1 MPAHTYL
8 ALALSGL
15 AAVAACSG
23 SDTGTAPGAQAQ
35 LSLNVASRPRS
46 GAGVSARGVALDV
59 TSPTPGTFT
68 DGTNT
73 LVLTSAQVV
82 LRKVEL
88 ERVGHDGACDNS
100 SSPMSASTT
109 ATSGGAAA
117 GTGAADDH
125 SHDMGDDNGIDGN
138 DDCEEVEVG
147 PVLVDVPV
155 TTSGAQHSVSV
166 TIDAGT
172 FDKVE
177 FEIHKPG
184 DGSTGD
190 AAFLTANPGFAVIS
204 IRVEGTWN
212 GTSFTFTSDL
222 NAKQEVELS
231 PPLVVAQSAP
241 TDLTIFFDVAGWFA
255 TSGGALVDPASAVT
269 GQPNEGLVQDNIK
282 RSLRA
287 FRDNDEDG
295 AED

>member
-1 MPAHTYL
+1 MPANTYV

-15 AAVAACSG
+15 VAITACSG
-23 SDTGTAPGAQAQ
+23 SAGTAPGAQAQ
-35 LSLNVASRPRS
+35 LSLNVASRPRA
-46 GAGVSARGVALDV
+46 GAGISARGVSLDV

-73 LVLTSAQVV
+73 LMLTSVQVV

-88 ERVGHDGACDNS
+88 ERVGHDGACDAS
-100 SSPMSASTT
+100 STVSAGAT
-109 ATSGGAAA
+109 ASSGGAAA
-117 GTGAADDH
+117 STGTA
-125 SHDMGDDNGIDGN
+125 DDNGIDAN
-138 DDCEEVEVG
+138 DDCEEVEAG

-166 TIDAGT
+166 TVDAGT
-172 FDKVE
+172 FEKVE
-177 FEIHKPG
+177 FEIHQPEDDSAG
-184 DGSTGD
+184 DS
-190 AAFLTANPGFAVIS
+190 AFLTANPGFAGIS
-204 IRVEGTWN
+204 IRVQGTWN
-212 GTSFTFTSDL
+212 GTAFTFTSDL
-222 NAKQEVELS
+222 NAKQELELS
-231 PPLVVAQSAP
+231 PPLVVAQSGA
-241 TDLTIFFDVAGWFA
+241 TDLTILFDVSGWFA
-255 TSGGALVDPASAVT
+255 TPGGTLVDPASAEK

>member
-1 MPAHTYL
+1 MAANTYL

-23 SDTGTAPGAQAQ
+23 SGTAPGAQAQ
-35 LSLNVASRPRS
+35 LNLNVASRPRS
-46 GAGVSARGVALDV
+46 AAGISARGVSLDV

-73 LVLTSAQVV
+73 LVLTSVQVV

-88 ERVGHDGACDNS
+88 ERVGHDGACDDS
-100 SSPMSASTT
+100 STPVSASTT

-117 GTGAADDH
+117 STGTADDH
-125 SHDMGDDNGIDGN
+125 GHDMGDDNGIDGN
-138 DDCEEVEVG
+138 DDCEELEVG

-177 FEIHKPG
+177 FEIHKPEN
-184 DGSTGD
+184 GSTGD
-190 AAFLTANPGFAVIS
+190 AAFLTANPGFAGIS
-204 IRVEGTWN
+204 IRVQGTWN

-222 NAKQEVELS
+222 DAKQKVQLS
-231 PPLVVAQSAP
+231 PPLVVAQSGP

-255 TSGGALVDPASAVT
+255 TSGGTLVDPASAAK

>member
-1 MPAHTYL
+1 MPANRYL

-15 AAVAACSG
+15 AAITACNG
-23 SDTGTAPGAQAQ
+23 SAGTAPGAQAQ
-35 LSLNVASRPRS
+35 LSLNVASRPRA
-46 GAGVSARGVALDV
+46 GAGSSARSVSLDV

-73 LVLTSAQVV
+73 LVLTSVQVV
-82 LRKVEL
+82 LRKIEL
-88 ERVGHDGACDNS
+88 ERVGHDGACAANS
-100 SSPMSASTT
+100 TMSASTN
-109 ATSGGAAA
+109 ASSGGGAAS
-117 GTGAADDH
+117 TSTADDH
-125 SHDMGDDNGIDGN
+125 GHDMGDDNGNDAN
-138 DDCEEVEVG
+138 DDCENVEVG

-166 TIDAGT
+166 TVDAGT
-172 FDKVE
+172 FEKVE
-177 FEIHKPG
+177 FEIHQPEN
-184 DGSTGD
+184 DTGD
-190 AAFLTANPGFAVIS
+190 LAFLAANPGFAGIS
-204 IRVEGTWN
+204 IRVQGTWN

-222 NAKQEVELS
+222 NAKQEIELS
-231 PPLVVAQSAP
+231 PPLVVAQSGA
-241 TDLTIFFDVAGWFA
+241 TDLTIFFGVSGWFA
-255 TSGGALVDPASAVT
+255 TSGGTLIDPASAVK

>member
-1 MPAHTYL
+1 MPANRYL
-8 ALALSGL
+8 VLALSGL

-23 SDTGTAPGAQAQ
+23 SGTAPGTQAQ

-46 GAGVSARGVALDV
+46 AAGISARGVSLDV

-73 LVLTSAQVV
+73 LVLTSVQVV

-88 ERVGHDGACDNS
+88 ERVGHDGACDDS

-117 GTGAADDH
+117 GTGTADDH
-125 SHDMGDDNGIDGN
+125 TRDMGDDNGIDGN

-172 FDKVE
+172 FEKVE
-177 FEIHKPG
+177 FEIHPPG

-190 AAFLTANPGFAVIS
+190 LAFLTANPGFAGIS
-204 IRVEGTWN
+204 IRVQGTWN
-212 GTSFTFTSDL
+212 GTSFTFISDL
-222 NAKQEVELS
+222 NAKQEVQLS
-231 PPLVVAQSAP
+231 PPLVVAQSGP
-241 TDLTIFFDVAGWFA
+241 TDLTIFFDVSTWFA
-255 TSGGALVDPASAVT
+255 TSAGTLVDPASAAK